1 MNRDILA
8 GKWHQLKGEIQ
19 RTWGE
24 LTDDDF
30 DRAAGS
36 AEKLAGVLR
45 ERYGWSKE
53 EAARRV
59 AVFTDLLL
67 ERFSEPAHGGSRL

>member
-1 MNRDILA
+1 MNRDVLA

-36 AEKLAGVLR
+36 AENLAGVLR
-45 ERYGWSKE
+45 ERYGWSRE

-59 AVFTDLLL
+59 AVFVDLLA
-67 ERFSEPAHGGSRL
+67 ERFSEPARSGSRL